1 MTRSTTF
8 FAALIAVLAVAF
20 ASNPDEK
27 SFKKYVESKL
37 KSDGRSWF
45 ERKAAA
51 QIASVLYQR
60 KYNSAHFVDSIFQDF
75 KFFSVIDIAE
85 DNTRY
90 VGLFSLWLPFPLDW
104 SQVKNE

>member
-1 MTRSTTF
+1 MPRSTTF

-27 SFKKYVESKL
+27 SFKKYIESKL

-60 KYNSAHFVDSIFQDF
+60 KDY

-90 VGLFSLWLPFPLDW
+90 VGLLSLWLPFPLDW
-104 SQVKNE
+104 SQAKN

>member
-1 MTRSTTF
+1 MSRSTTF

-60 KYNSAHFVDSIFQDF
+60 KDY
-75 KFFSVIDIAE
+75 KFFSLIDIAE

-104 SQVKNE
+104 SQAKNE